1 MWDAWGK
8 AAKTGKSNRWCLDYT
23 ADTENVGE
31 GQSQCWKQQEALRSQ
46 CVGQESPT
54 PPTAQEGRGPRGT
67 VYTGSLGPAA
77 PRLSPGRL
85 PAKSAS
91 PPAGLPSPPDRS
103 YPLRPPPQWL
113 LASSSTDRTVA
124 LKCQLQWCFVG
135 VRSGVLLL
143 QQSYSLLE
151 HPHLG
156 LVSLH
161 HGHHLRLQFLQFVLM
176 LLLCFLI
183 GSHQVAMWAQR
194 EMGMKAYLK

>member
-1 MWDAWGK
+1 MMPGLYRGYRKCGRGTEPVLK
-8 AAKTGKSNRWCLDYT
+8 AAG
-23 ADTENVGE
+23 
-31 GQSQCWKQQEALRSQ
+31 
-46 CVGQESPT
+46 SPAEPVRGAGVPT
-54 PPTAQEGRGPRGT
+54 LPTAQEGRGPLGDSLHRL
-67 VYTGSLGPAA
+67 TGASCPEAESRAPPCQECQPTCQPSLS
-77 PRLSPGRL
+77 RQVL
-85 PAKSAS
+85 
-91 PPAGLPSPPDRS
+91 
-103 YPLRPPPQWL
+103 WL
-113 LASSSTDRTVA
+113 LASSFTDRTVA